1 MAADGFA
8 VGERWE
14 FLVTLEL
21 AVEIGGG
28 RVTALVRDL
37 LHGLIGLGKKAGGA
51 GDAQFVEVLG
61 NGASGALLEQAAEGA
76 FAKAGEGGEFGDV
89 ERLTQVGLDVGDD
102 VTDAVRGI
110 GIDRRMEAGSGDF
123 FEVVGAGSEFEELD

>member
-8 VGERWE
+8 VGEGRE
-14 FLVTLEL
+14 FLVSLEL
-21 AVEIGGG
+21 AMEIGRG
-28 RVTALVRDL
+28 RIAALVGNL
-37 LHGLIGLGKKAGGA
+37 LHGLVGLGEQTSGA
-51 GDAQFVEVLG
+51 GDAQFVEILG
-61 NGASGALLEQAAEGA
+61 DGTTGALLEQAAEGA
-76 FAKAGEGGEFGDV
+76 FAKASQGGEFGDV
-89 ERLTQVGLDVGDD
+89 ERFAEVGLDVGDD